1 MDWEIKTKEKFAAM
15 ISKIPVFHRRITEEA
30 VTKKSEEIA
39 QSRNSQA
46 VQEEDVIS
54 AFFSD
59 VPSPF
64 YSMMVRLLEQTGF
77 DYKKY
82 GFPKWG
88 HNLWSDSEHK
98 LYGRTYP
105 DECVKIFFENFNT
118 FHESGLIRR
127 RW

>member
-1 MDWEIKTKEKFAAM
+1 MDWEPKTIERFELM

-30 VTKKSEEIA
+30 VIKRSEEIA
-39 QSRNSQA
+39 QSRNSTQ
-46 VQEEDVIS
+46 VQEQDVVG

-82 GFPKWG
+82 GFPK
-88 HNLWSDSEHK
+88 NNNHK
-98 LYGRTYP
+98 
-105 DECVKIFFENFNT
+105 K
-118 FHESGLIRR
+118 
-127 RW
+127 